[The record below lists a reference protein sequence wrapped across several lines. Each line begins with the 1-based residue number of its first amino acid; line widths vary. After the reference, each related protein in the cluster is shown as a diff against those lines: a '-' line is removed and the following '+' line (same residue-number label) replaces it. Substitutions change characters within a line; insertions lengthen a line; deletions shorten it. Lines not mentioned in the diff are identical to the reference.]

1 MPQFCV
7 TPGRRVA
14 CVFRVHPIAPF
25 RLFWPARSIV
35 GGSHCQR
42 DERAAPV
49 RKRSACPADSY
60 ESEEFRERCE
70 NSYPAPSRSRLA
82 KTDLSRVM
90 PAPSRARLVTT
101 DLSRVMPAPSRARL
115 VTTDLSRV
123 MPAPSRSRLV
133 KIDLR
138 RREDCR
144 ELFTVTLRALCD
156 LSGILLLLLLVLGIR
171 VWFIVICLGF
181 RA

>member
-101 DLSRVMPAPSRARL
+101 DLSRVMPAPSR
-115 VTTDLSRV
+115 
-123 MPAPSRSRLV
+123 SRLV
-133 KIDLR
+133 KIDLH